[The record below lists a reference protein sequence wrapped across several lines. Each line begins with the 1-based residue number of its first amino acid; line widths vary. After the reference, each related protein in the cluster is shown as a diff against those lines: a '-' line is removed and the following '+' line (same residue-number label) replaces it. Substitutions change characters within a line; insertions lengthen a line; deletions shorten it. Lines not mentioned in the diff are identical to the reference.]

1 MGKEG
6 CQIAE
11 QSKIICLENINK
23 WLNFILET
31 CEINTSLRN
40 MSQKIATFMEY
51 FQKDLEHDELFYK
64 KYLNNFVAQVSS
76 VGIIVIDVK

>member
-1 MGKEG
+1 
-6 CQIAE
+6 
-11 QSKIICLENINK
+11 
-23 WLNFILET
+23 
-31 CEINTSLRN
+31 